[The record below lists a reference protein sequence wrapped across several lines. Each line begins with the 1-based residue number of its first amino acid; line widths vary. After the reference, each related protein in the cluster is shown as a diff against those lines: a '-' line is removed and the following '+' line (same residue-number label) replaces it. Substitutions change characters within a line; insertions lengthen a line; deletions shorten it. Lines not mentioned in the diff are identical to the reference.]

1 MDACARLS
9 NRKDGGDELP
19 LLVGF
24 RTLEQLGGPRSQR
37 NQTFQRCPILVVAL
51 LVLLDA
57 SGDLGLL
64 FL

>member
-1 MDACARLS
+1 MKTLAF
-9 NRKDGGDELP
+9 KDEGNELP
-19 LLVGF
+19 LLLGF
-24 RTLEQLGGPRSQR
+24 RTLEQFSGPGSQG
-37 NQTFQRCPILVVAL
+37 NQAFQRCAILCVTL

>member
-1 MDACARLS
+1 V
-9 NRKDGGDELP
+9 DGHLANATLKKQNNEG
-19 LLVGF
+19 GAA
-24 RTLEQLGGPRSQR
+24 RTLEQLGSPRSQR
-37 NQTFQRCPILVVAL
+37 NQAFQCCPILALAL

>member
-1 MDACARLS
+1 
-9 NRKDGGDELP
+9 
-19 LLVGF
+19 LLGF
-24 RTLEQLGGPRSQR
+24 RTLEQFSGPGSQG
-37 NQTFQRCPILVVAL
+37 NQAFQRCAILCVTL